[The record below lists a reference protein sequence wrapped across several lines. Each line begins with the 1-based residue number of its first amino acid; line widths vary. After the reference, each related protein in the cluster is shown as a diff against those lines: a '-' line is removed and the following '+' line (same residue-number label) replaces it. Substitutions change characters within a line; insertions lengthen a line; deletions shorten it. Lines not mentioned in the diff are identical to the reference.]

1 MRHSGIWGMLA
12 ISLQTVALVSCI
24 RHRYDLPPASKT
36 LIYPQV
42 DIQGLRGRVVR
53 DGTQEPLAGV
63 IVEVLLP
70 SSDKRIRVARTGA
83 NGQFRFTVPPGSYVL
98 QFSLLGF
105 DRVRQPVQTDKSR
118 GERFEVGLPLGT

>member
-1 MRHSGIWGMLA
+1 MK
-12 ISLQTVALVSCI
+12 TVAVSVPI
-24 RHRYDLPPASKT
+24 VVPSDNGESSYAKLKYKT
-36 LIYPQV
+36 SSETLQV
-42 DIQGLRGRVVR
+42 TSIAIPRRIKQTAEVKV
-53 DGTQEPLAGV
+53 QPSVPAGV